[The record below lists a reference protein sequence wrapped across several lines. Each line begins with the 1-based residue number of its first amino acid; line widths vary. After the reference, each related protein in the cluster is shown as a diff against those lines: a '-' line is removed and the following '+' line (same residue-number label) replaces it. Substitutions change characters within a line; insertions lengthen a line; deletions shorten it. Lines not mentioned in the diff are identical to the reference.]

1 MAYISTHMQIA
12 DIITQSSSFHHCRD
26 RLCCR
31 RVRARA
37 NVLVVV
43 ACRSHVNINNQ
54 MMFICFSFLFFIFV
68 SGYMC

>member
-43 ACRSHVNINNQ
+43 ACRSHVNI
-54 MMFICFSFLFFIFV
+54 
-68 SGYMC
+68 